1 MSKDIRPALNINM
14 LGDSVRPKIE
24 NGSTFTPLNGA
35 EIRPAR
41 AVVQDLIAPPDGG
54 NLMTDEAVAA
64 LPRGAN
70 NFGETVDIGAM
81 WMWRE
86 MQLQFRGLA
95 TDERKIVAVNCGV
108 GGQIIERL
116 SKGHSWDSTTESF
129 QPLPRLK
136 LLLTPKGKPAAWW
149 VFISWQ

>member
-1 MSKDIRPALNINM
+1 M
-14 LGDSVRPKIE
+14 LGDSVRPKNE

-35 EIRPAR
+35 EIRSAR

-86 MQLQFRGLA
+86 MQLHKNKLQFYLEHA
-95 TDERKIVAVNCGV
+95 
-108 GGQIIERL
+108 GGYTRNA
-116 SKGHSWDSTTESF
+116 
-129 QPLPRLK
+129 RY
-136 LLLTPKGKPAAWW
+136 LLTL
-149 VFISWQ
+149 